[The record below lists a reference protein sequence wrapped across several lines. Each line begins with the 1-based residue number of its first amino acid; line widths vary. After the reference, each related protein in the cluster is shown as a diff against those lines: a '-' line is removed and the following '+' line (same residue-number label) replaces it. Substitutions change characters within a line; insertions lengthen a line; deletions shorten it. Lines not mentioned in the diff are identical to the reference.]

1 MRQVLLVASVL
12 CWTAI
17 PLRLSAQ
24 YGGFGGRGGMG
35 ERGFD
40 RNVGPNAP
48 KLPGPELDGPPD
60 STAMRALLELT
71 DAQATRYAQTYD
83 SFMVA
88 TRPQRDSARVAKDK
102 MSQRLNSGDRA
113 AALFYA
119 ERLQDLGKFLRDRQE
134 RFDHDLR
141 KLLTKDQLK
150 TYKDWQERQ
159 ERLFADRAREDA
171 LRWRV
176 RPDFAGGVGFAN
188 RRPERKTVP
197 AISGVAAP
205 AMGAPVVRV
214 GRTLYVAGQMA
225 LDSAGRLV
233 GGDDL
238 GAQARQAFANLGTV
252 LEQSQ
257 SMPDDVLQLTIYVV
271 DYRAADLDTIRA
283 AAATLFPTANQ
294 PIVTVLGVQSLATP
308 GARIAV
314 GATALAAAPERSAE
328 R

>member
-1 MRQVLLVASVL
+1 MRQMLLVASVL
-12 CWTAI
+12 CWVAVPI
-17 PLRLSAQ
+17 RLPAQ
-24 YGGFGGRGGMG
+24 YGGFGGREGMG
-35 ERGFD
+35 DRGFD
-40 RNVGPNAP
+40 RNAGLRAP

-60 STAMRALLELT
+60 STAMRTLLGLA
-71 DAQATRYAQTYD
+71 DSQAARYAQAYD

-88 TRPQRDSARVAKDK
+88 TKPQRDSARVAKDK
-102 MSQRLNSGDRA
+102 MNQRLNSGDRA

-134 RFDHDLR
+134 KFDHELR

-176 RPDFAGGVGFAN
+176 RPDFAGGLGVAN
-188 RRPERKTVP
+188 RQPERKTVP

-205 AMGAPVVRV
+205 AMGNQVVQV
-214 GRTLYVAGQMA
+214 GRTLYVAGQVA

-238 GAQARQAFANLGTV
+238 AAQARQAFANLGAV

-257 SMPDDVLQLTIYVV
+257 AMPDDVLQLTIYVV
-271 DYRAADLDTIRA
+271 DYRPADLDTIRA

-314 GATALAAAPERSAE
+314 GATALAAAPERSAQ